1 MLNLIADLIL
11 TYIGTVTF
19 GVLINVPRRGLN
31 LGGWIGAISFLVYR
45 LCMMANTGI
54 AIANL
59 LGALVIGILSMQAA
73 RYKRMPVI
81 NFNIPAMVPFVPGG
95 QAYQMI
101 KNFALGNVPEAF
113 NFLLQVVV
121 IAGSIA
127 FGFLLAEM
135 VNRVQ
140 ARLMVQFS
148 SKWSHENRNNPKL

>member
-1 MLNLIADLIL
+1 MLNLIIDLIL
-11 TYIGTVTF
+11 TYVGTVTF

-31 LGGWIGAISFLVYR
+31 LGGWIGALSFLAYR
-45 LCMMANTGI
+45 LCLMANLGI
-54 AIANL
+54 AFANL
-59 LGALVIGILSMQAA
+59 FGALIIGILSMQAA

-101 KNFALGNVPEAF
+101 KNFALGNVSEAIS
-113 NFLLQVVV
+113 FLLQVAV

-140 ARLMVQFS
+140 ARLMVRFS
-148 SKWSHENRNNPKL
+148 SRWSHENRHNPKL